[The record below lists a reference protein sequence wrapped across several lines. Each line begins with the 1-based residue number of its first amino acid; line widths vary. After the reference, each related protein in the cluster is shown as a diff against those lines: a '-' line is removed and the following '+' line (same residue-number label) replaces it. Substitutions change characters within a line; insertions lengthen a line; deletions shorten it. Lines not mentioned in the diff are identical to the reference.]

1 MHKCAVLCSFC
12 TKTGQNV
19 QTGTDRLF
27 LQFRIRESGM
37 VDGLEFLNED
47 GLGIGY
53 VAESDGTLTEIAFG
67 HLSVNE
73 TVDEFTDGLLCV
85 VG

>member
-12 TKTGQNV
+12 TKIGQNV
-19 QTGTDRLF
+19 QVRTERLF
-27 LQFRIRESGM
+27 LQFRIRESGL
-37 VDGLEFLNED
+37 VNGLEFLNED

-67 HLSVNE
+67 HLSVDE
-73 TVDEFTDGLLCV
+73 TVDEFSDGLFCV